1 VVEAVAQGKKAAVS
15 IDKYLGGN
23 SILPIQEIKI
33 KEFTS
38 RDTFLKRL
46 EKERQRVEMPT
57 LPIQDRLR
65 GFNEVELGL
74 TEEMA
79 TAEGQRCWRCDLEE

>member
-23 SILPIQEIKI
+23 GILPIQEIKI

-38 RDTFLKRL
+38 RDTFLKS
-46 EKERQRVEMPT
+46 
-57 LPIQDRLR
+57 
-65 GFNEVELGL
+65 
-74 TEEMA
+74 
-79 TAEGQRCWRCDLEE
+79 